1 MKRPERPRVLVVDDH
16 ASMAEMVTDGL
27 NERGFD
33 AEAVASSASAAKRLA
48 AGEWSALVTDLRMP
62 EVDGLELL
70 AISRRLAPERPV
82 IVMTAY
88 SAIESAVE
96 SIRQGAYH
104 YLTKPFKVE
113 ELVLFLSRALEEA
126 RLRRETA
133 ALKRTLKDRFAIAN
147 VIARS
152 GAMQEVRDL
161 VARVAS
167 AEAPVLLLGE
177 TGTGKGLIARALHA
191 ESDRASAPF
200 VTINCAAVP
209 EHLLESELFGHM
221 KGAFTGA
228 SSGSPGLFEEADGGT
243 LFLDEIAELPI
254 TLQPKLLDVLER
266 GVVRAVGATK
276 ERRVD
281 VRILA
286 ATHRDLRDRIAVGA
300 FREDLLYR
308 LEVIT
313 VELPP
318 LRLRR
323 DDIPVLIEHFFE
335 QSKRRHPSSIVTHL
349 SPEVGERL
357 MDHDWPGNVRELE
370 HVIERLVLLARGVEV
385 TLADLPPTVGKRR
398 ATNDFSGDVLPL
410 REMSR
415 RYAQWAFDALSGRKL
430 ETAEMLGVDVKTLTK
445 LLRNDQESKSC

>member
-16 ASMAEMVTDGL
+16 ASMAEMVSDGL
-27 NERGFD
+27 NERGFA
-33 AEAVASSASAAKRLA
+33 AEAIPSSASAAKRLA
-48 AGEWSALVTDLRMP
+48 EGECDALVTDLRMP
-62 EVDGLELL
+62 EVDGLGLL

-88 SAIESAVE
+88 SAVETAVE

-104 YLTKPFKVE
+104 YLTKPFKVD
-113 ELVLFLSRALEEA
+113 ELVLFLSRALDEA

-133 ALKRTLKDRFAIAN
+133 ALRRTLKDRFAVTN

-152 GAMQEVRDL
+152 GAMQEVCDL
-161 VARVAS
+161 VARLAN

-177 TGTGKGLIARALHA
+177 TGTGKGLIARTLHA

-200 VTINCAAVP
+200 VTVNCAAVP
-209 EHLLESELFGHM
+209 EHLLESELFGHV

-228 SSGSPGLFEEADGGT
+228 SSATPGLFEEADGGI
-243 LFLDEIAELPI
+243 LFLDEIAELPGA
-254 TLQPKLLDVLER
+254 LQPKLLDVLER
-266 GVVRAVGATK
+266 GVVRAVGASK
-276 ERRVD
+276 ERRVN

-286 ATHRDLRDRIAVGA
+286 ATHRDLRARIATGA

-313 VELPP
+313 IEIPP

-335 QSKRRHPSSIVTHL
+335 QSRRKHPSSVVKHL
-349 SPEVGERL
+349 AVDVSQRL
-357 MDHDWPGNVRELE
+357 LDHDWPGNVRELA
-370 HVIERLVLLARGVEV
+370 HVIERLVLLGRAAEVEV
-385 TLADLPPTVGKRR
+385 GDLPPTVGKRR
-398 ATNDFSGDVLPL
+398 ATQDFSGDVVPL

-415 RYAQWAFDALSGRKL
+415 RYAQWAFEALDGRKL
-430 ETAEMLGVDVKTLTK
+430 ETAEMLDVDVKTLTK
-445 LLRNDQESKSC
+445 LLRNDGESKP

>member
-1 MKRPERPRVLVVDDH
+1 MRRQNPRVLVVDDH
-16 ASMAEMVTDGL
+16 SSMAEMVADGL
-27 NERGFD
+27 NERRFD
-33 AEAVASSASAAKRLA
+33 AEAMTSSASAAKRLA
-48 AGEWSALVTDLRMP
+48 DGEFDALVTDLRMP
-62 EVDGLELL
+62 EVDGLGLL
-70 AISRRLAPERPV
+70 AISRRLAPDRPV
-82 IVMTAY
+82 IVITAY

-133 ALKRTLKDRFAIAN
+133 ALKRTLKDRFAVTN

-152 GAMQEVRDL
+152 GAMQEVCDL
-161 VARVAS
+161 VARLAS

-200 VTINCAAVP
+200 VTVNCAAVP
-209 EHLLESELFGHM
+209 EHLLESELFGHV

-228 SSGSPGLFEEADGGT
+228 SSGHPGLFEEADGGT

-254 TLQPKLLDVLER
+254 ALQPKLLDVLER
-266 GVVRAVGATK
+266 GVVRSVGASK
-276 ERRVD
+276 ERRVN

-286 ATHRDLRDRIAVGA
+286 ATHRDLRARIAAGA

-335 QSKRRHPSSIVTHL
+335 QARRRHPSSAVRHL
-349 SPEVGERL
+349 SVEVSQRL

-370 HVIERLVLLARGVEV
+370 HVIERLVLLARGTEV
-385 TLADLPPTVGKRR
+385 TLADLPATVNKRR

-415 RYAQWAFDALSGRKL
+415 RFAQWAFEALAGRKL

-445 LLRNDQESKSC
+445 LLRNDSEPSS